1 MYQSQVSTAQNN
13 ADAAQ
18 ATYDANVS
26 KYGKFSPQATAAYSQ
41 LTDAKSEV
49 LNNQDLLTSEQEAQ
63 QVLQSKYNR
72 QYQTIQAT
80 AEVPTSSTTTDGMTQ
95 NTYGAN
101 ATPVTTVTNNTVVDT
116 NASNNTQTVVA
127 SDQTNAVA
135 TAVPVEV
142 GGAIQATAL
151 PPNNTTV
158 NADQDP
164 TAVAQAFPVNGN
176 AAGNEGPLEGG
187 PAVTNATGQ
196 PPVGSTIATQVDQ
209 ARQQTSAG
217 STGAKDWRFRISL
230 APGSNYLYN
239 AQPPGILAPLISTGG
254 VLFPYSPQI
263 NVTYTAT
270 YGNYDLTHTNY
281 KIHTYKNSSVESIS
295 ITADFTA
302 QDTTE
307 ANYLLAV
314 IHFFRSATKMFY
326 GQDNNPSRGNPPP
339 LVYLSGFGPYQ
350 FNQHPVVITNFTNTF
365 PADVDYISAFPN
377 NTTSVGNPGTSAIG
391 VNNTASPAPG
401 SFIGS
406 LASSFVNNAVNRVL
420 APLSSLRQA
429 ASGIAP
435 GGLPRPPAFSSSQN
449 INQATRV
456 PTKVQ
461 IQLVCLPIVTRDNIS
476 NQFSLQKYATG
487 NLLLGSTNG
496 KGSGGGIW

>member
-1 MYQSQVSTAQNN
+1 M
-13 ADAAQ
+13 
-18 ATYDANVS
+18 
-26 KYGKFSPQATAAYSQ
+26 
-41 LTDAKSEV
+41 
-49 LNNQDLLTSEQEAQ
+49 
-63 QVLQSKYNR
+63 
-72 QYQTIQAT
+72 
-80 AEVPTSSTTTDGMTQ
+80 TTTPLDP
-95 NTYGAN
+95 NN
-101 ATPVTTVTNNTVVDT
+101 NNTIVT
-116 NASNNTQTVVA
+116 EQ
-127 SDQTNAVA
+127 
-135 TAVPVEV
+135 
-142 GGAIQATAL
+142 
-151 PPNNTTV
+151 
-158 NADQDP
+158 QDP
-164 TAVAQAFPVNGN
+164 TTVAQSFPVTGN
-176 AAGNEGPLEGG
+176 AAGNEGPLSGG
-187 PAVTNATGQ
+187 SDITNATGGTGL
-196 PPVGSTIATQVDQ
+196 PSNLATQLASSRNQ
-209 ARQQTSAG
+209 SGIG

-263 NVTYTAT
+263 NVTYTAS

-281 KIHTYKNSSVESIS
+281 KIQAYKNSSVETIL

-314 IHFFRSATKMFY
+314 LHFFKSATKMFY

-339 LVYLSGFGPYQ
+339 LVYLTGFGPYQ
-350 FNQHPVVITNFTNTF
+350 FNMHPVVITNFTNTF

-377 NTTSVGNPGTSAIG
+377 NTTSVGNPGTSSIG
-391 VNNTASPAPG
+391 VNKTASPAPG
-401 SFIGS
+401 SVLGS
-406 LASSFVNNAVNRVL
+406 LASSFVNNAVSRVL
-420 APLSSLRQA
+420 TPLSSLRQA

-435 GGLPRPPAFSSSQN
+435 GGLPRPPTFSSSQN